1 MNNLEKKTVKKNVAL
16 EKVWF
21 NCKNKIANSINSS
34 EKEAWLDSINLIELG
49 IKLGRLKTGTTPRL
63 DKNTIDFEKL
73 QIQKGDKEISKFSFW
88 NSQVCLPQLPCYI
101 TYTNKKT
108 HKIIADN
115 IQFSSVYNGKHTK

>member
-1 MNNLEKKTVKKNVAL
+1 MKRAERVKLPAKQTFFQLEKIGLKM
-16 EKVWF
+16 
-21 NCKNKIANSINSS
+21 
-34 EKEAWLDSINLIELG
+34 
-49 IKLGRLKTGTTPRL
+49 GRLKTGTTPRL

-115 IQFSSVYNGKHTK
+115 IQFLLFIMEAFNPQVLVIALV